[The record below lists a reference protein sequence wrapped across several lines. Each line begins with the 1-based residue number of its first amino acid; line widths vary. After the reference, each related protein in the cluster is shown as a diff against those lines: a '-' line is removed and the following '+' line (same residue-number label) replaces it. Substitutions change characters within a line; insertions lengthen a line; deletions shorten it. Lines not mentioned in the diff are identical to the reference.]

1 MTSPTRRTGTSHP
14 VHRRRDRGT
23 VIPLVAIA
31 LPVLV
36 LMTAFAVDL
45 GSQRSL
51 RRTLQADADVVA
63 LDLVRLAD
71 GRTTEQ
77 IETDL
82 LYLDYLNGSLSRNG
96 RPEVTTLADARRI
109 VVFGWWDEAADP
121 RFEPTAPDE
130 VPNSVEVSF
139 DGEVQ
144 YRFQPGTGSA
154 SRRAEAVTE
163 AIGSFSVGS
172 RLASV
177 DSTESELL
185 GPLLGF
191 LLGAPDAVELSAGAY
206 DGLANTSV
214 SLGELFGIVPLE
226 IADVDLSAATP
237 SEILATEITALEF
250 VNVVASALEANGD
263 GIEAEAALAF
273 LDLLRLD
280 VDPTLRL
287 TLGEVLDL
295 GVSDPGAVVDV
306 DVNLFDLLTVGAQ
319 VANGNNLVDL
329 PLALDPDVVDDVP
342 VVNRVASLGT
352 LVRVTVLEPAQIAIG
367 PVGTQART
375 SQVRIIV
382 KVTGTV
388 EVSLAQLL
396 DPIPVP
402 SLLPSIVTVKLDVP
416 LTVEAASGRATLT
429 GIRCHDAPT
438 PSELDLAVATSAA
451 RVLVGHL
458 SPGDELLDIGST
470 VTSPADLAL
479 VELLGV
485 DIAAVRLGTAVE
497 AGLPSTAPL
506 TLDVGTSDI
515 VEAGQLG
522 LAELVRIRA
531 NLAVLGGVP
540 LLGPALSFILDP
552 LLGPILSGVLNLV
565 LNPLLGLIDDLVVRP
580 LLDLLGVGVAGAD
593 VTALDANCAYLK
605 LVG

>member
-1 MTSPTRRTGTSHP
+1 M
-14 VHRRRDRGT
+14 
-23 VIPLVAIA
+23 VAIA
-31 LPVLV
+31 LPVLIV
-36 LMTAFAVDL
+36 MTAFAVDL
-45 GSQRSL
+45 GSQRAL
-51 RRTLQADADVVA
+51 RRELQADADVVS

-77 IETDL
+77 IEADP
-82 LYLDYLNGSLSRNG
+82 LYLAFLNGSLRRNG
-96 RPEVTTLADARRI
+96 RPEVTTLAQAQSI
-109 VVFGWWDEAADP
+109 VIFGLWDEAADP
-121 RFEPTAPDE
+121 HFRPTAPDE
-130 VPNSVEVSF
+130 VPNAVEVSF

-144 YRFQPGTGSA
+144 YRFQPGTGGA
-154 SRRAEAVTE
+154 SRQAEAVTE

-191 LLGAPDAVELSAGAY
+191 LLGSPDAVQLSAGAY
-206 DGLANTSV
+206 DGLVNTSV

-226 IADVDLSAATP
+226 IADLDLSAATP

-250 VNVVASALEANGD
+250 VNVIASALEANGD
-263 GIEAEAALAF
+263 GVEAEAALAF
-273 LDLLRLD
+273 LDLLRLNL
-280 VDPTLRL
+280 DPTLRL
-287 TLGEVLDL
+287 TLGDVLDV
-295 GVSDPGAVVDV
+295 GVSDPGAVADV
-306 DVNLFDLLTVGAQ
+306 DVNLFDLLTAGAQ
-319 VANGNNLVDL
+319 VANGDNLVDL
-329 PLALDPDVVDDVP
+329 PVALDPDVLADVP
-342 VVNRVASLGT
+342 VVNRVLDLGT
-352 LVRVTVLEPAQIAIG
+352 LVRVGVLEPAQIAVG

-382 KVTGTV
+382 WVKGTV
-388 EVSLAQLL
+388 ELSLARLL

-402 SLLPSIVTVKLDVP
+402 DLLPSVATIKLDVP
-416 LTVEAASGRATLT
+416 LTVEVANGRATLT

-470 VTSPADLAL
+470 VASPADLAL

-485 DIAAVRLGTAVE
+485 DVAAVRLGAAVE
-497 AGLPSTAPL
+497 AGLPTAAPL

-522 LAELVRIRA
+522 LADLVSTRA
-531 NLAVLGGVP
+531 NLVVLGDVP
-540 LLGPALSFILDP
+540 VLGPAISAVLDP
-552 LLGPILSGVLNLV
+552 LLGPILSGTLNLLV
-565 LNPLLGLIDDLVVRP
+565 NPLLGLIDDVVVRP
-580 LLDLLGVGVAGAD
+580 LLDVLGVGVASAD
-593 VTALDANCAYLK
+593 VTALDANCAYPK